1 MHIPVIFEDTNIV
14 VLNKPSG
21 IVMHPFDNSTEET
34 LVDFLIEKYPEIFF
48 IENEI
53 NLQDGRTIKLGG
65 IVHKLDRETSG
76 VIVVAKT
83 KEIFDELRNQFINHS
98 IEKTYLAVV
107 GGRIDFWP
115 SHESADSNTFVIDAP
130 LGRNKKD
137 YKQQVNPTNPR
148 GELRSAV
155 TGVEVIKRNVITT
168 LVKLTPKTGRTHQL
182 RAHMTYISHPI
193 VGDIVYGSKIDSPR
207 IMRHAS
213 NLKFKIGDK
222 DFEFEVGTPEGFE

>member
-34 LVDFLIEKYPEIFF
+34 LVDFLMKNYPNMFD
-48 IENEI
+48 IENQI
-53 NLQDGRTIKLGG
+53 ILQDCRTINLGG

-76 VIVVAKT
+76 VIVVAKN
-83 KEIFDELRNQFINHS
+83 KEIFNELRKQFINHS
-98 IEKTYLAVV
+98 IEKTYLAVLEGIV
-107 GGRIDFWP
+107 K
-115 SHESADSNTFVIDAP
+115 ENNFVIDAP

-155 TGVEVIKRNVITT
+155 TGVEVIKRKENITI
-168 LVKLTPKTGRTHQL
+168 VKLNPKTGRTHQL
-182 RAHMTYISHPI
+182 RAHMTYIMHPI
-193 VGDIVYGSKIDSPR
+193 VGDIVYGSKIQSER
-207 IMRHAS
+207 IMLHAL

-222 DFEFEVGTPEGFE
+222 DFEFEVEAPDDFLD

>member
-34 LVDFLIEKYPEIFF
+34 LVDFLMKNYPNMFD
-48 IENEI
+48 IENQI
-53 NLQDGRTIKLGG
+53 ILQDCRTINLGG

-76 VIVVAKT
+76 VIVVAKN
-83 KEIFDELRNQFINHS
+83 KEIFNELRKQFINHS
-98 IEKTYLAVV
+98 IEKTYLAVL
-107 GGRIDFWP
+107 GGIVK
-115 SHESADSNTFVIDAP
+115 ENNFVIDAP

-155 TGVEVIKRNVITT
+155 TGVEVIKRKENITI
-168 LVKLTPKTGRTHQL
+168 VKLNPKTGRTHQL
-182 RAHMTYISHPI
+182 RAHMTYIMHPI
-193 VGDIVYGSKIDSPR
+193 VGDIVYGSKIQSER
-207 IMRHAS
+207 IMLHAL

-222 DFEFEVGTPEGFE
+222 DFEFEVEAPDDFLD

>member
-1 MHIPVIFEDTNIV
+1 MYIPVIFEDTNIV

-34 LVDFLIEKYPEIFF
+34 LVDFLVVNYPDIFS
-48 IENEI
+48 IENQI
-53 NLQDGRTIKLGG
+53 ILQDGRTIKLGG

-83 KEIFDELRNQFINHS
+83 KEIFYELRNQFINHS

-107 GGRIDFWP
+107 EGIVKED
-115 SHESADSNTFVIDAP
+115 NFVIDAP

-148 GELRSAV
+148 GELRSAI
-155 TGVEVIKRNVITT
+155 TGVEVITKKDNST

-182 RAHMTYISHPI
+182 RAHMTYIMHPI
-193 VGDIVYGSKIDSPR
+193 VGDIVYGSKIQSER
-207 IMRHAS
+207 IMLHAS

-222 DFEFEVGTPEGFE
+222 NFEFKVEAPDEFLN